1 MISFHGSK
9 AILCLTIMLFFSV
22 SSLLASVLAAKSE
35 RIKLKEKQLMVLSD
49 QLEANNSDVM
59 RFLDYEVH

>member
-1 MISFHGSK
+1 
-9 AILCLTIMLFFSV
+9 MLFFSV